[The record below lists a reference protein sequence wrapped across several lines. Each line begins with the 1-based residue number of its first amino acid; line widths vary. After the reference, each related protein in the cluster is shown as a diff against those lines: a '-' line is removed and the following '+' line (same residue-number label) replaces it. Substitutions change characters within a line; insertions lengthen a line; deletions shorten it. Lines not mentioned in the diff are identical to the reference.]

1 MVFSDTKRRIF
12 LAIAEASFAGEG
24 EESPPNHAYGLATE
38 LDLNRSTTGR
48 HLKTLAEEELI
59 EPIPSS
65 GQRTEY
71 HITDSGASIVN
82 IVQSNPDIFLGDT
95 KRDILALIAETDS
108 IHGYAL
114 AEELSL
120 QKSNAYRHLSDL
132 ESEGLVRSQTNGR
145 NKNYKLAD
153 IGSTIAGILCA

>member
-12 LAIAEASFAGEG
+12 LAIAEASFAKEG
-24 EESPPNHAYGLATE
+24 EKSPAKHAYGLATE
-38 LDLNRSTTGR
+38 LNLNRSTTGR
-48 HLKTLAEEELI
+48 HLKTLAEEDLI

-65 GQRTEY
+65 GQRIEY
-71 HITDSGASIVN
+71 HITDSGASIVD
-82 IVQSNPDIFLGDT
+82 IVQNNSYIFLGDT
-95 KRDILALIAETDS
+95 KLDILTLVAETDT

-132 ESEGLVRSQTNGR
+132 ESEGLVKSQIDGR
-145 NKNYKLAD
+145 NKNYQLTD
-153 IGSTIAGILCA
+153 IGSTLAGILCA